1 MLIINKIDRHYC
13 ITSFN
18 TVTTDSFNPQIK
30 LFLAYMYGFHTKS
43 IVKLVINHDST
54 HPMILKEL
62 SCNFTW
68 GFNTFINKLLLMV
81 Q

>member
-30 LFLAYMYGFHTKS
+30 LFLAYMYDFHTKS
-43 IVKLVINHDST
+43 IVKLVITCHTSRLHSPHDIERT
-54 HPMILKEL
+54 
-62 SCNFTW
+62 
-68 GFNTFINKLLLMV
+68 
-81 Q
+81 